1 MSKIDLD
8 KYYTN
13 KDLAK
18 YCTEKMASFT
28 GVVGVTCIEP
38 SAGNGSFIQPI
49 QDTYS
54 EHLFM
59 DIEPEHNL
67 VHKQDYLE
75 YECDIDNKVVVLGN
89 PPFGRTNSLVVKF
102 FKRSIK
108 FADYI
113 GFILPISQLG
123 NTKQLYEFD
132 LIHSEDLGVKEYSG
146 VMLHCCF
153 NIYKR
158 PESGK
163 LNKKV
168 KIEVDGLNVIE
179 CRRDKE
185 GKYLK
190 KVKDGYFLSICSW
203 GNGSLGKT
211 PEYVGQYAM
220 ELYFYSEDDTIK
232 DIVSNID
239 WWNEISCIS
248 AKKLPKGLALE
259 IINNKLNCCQEDKG
273 EFDE

>member
-1 MSKIDLD
+1 MSKIELD
-8 KYYTN
+8 KYYTD
-13 KDLAK
+13 KELAR
-18 YCTEKMASFT
+18 YCTEKMVSFT
-28 GVVGVTCIEP
+28 GVDGVTCIEP
-38 SAGNGSFIQPI
+38 SAGNGSFIEPI
-49 QDTYS
+49 QDNYKNY
-54 EHLFM
+54 LFL
-59 DIEPEHNL
+59 DIAPEHEL
-67 VHKQDYLE
+67 VKDQDYLK
-75 YECDIDNKVVVLGN
+75 YECNVDGKVVVLGN
-89 PPFGRTNSLVVKF
+89 PPFGRANSLIVKF
-102 FKRSIK
+102 FKRSAK

-113 GFILPISQLG
+113 GFILPISQLD

-132 LIHSEDLGVKEYSG
+132 LVYSEDLGVKEYSG

-158 PESGK
+158 PDSGK

-168 KIEVDGLNVIE
+168 KIEVDGLEVIE

-185 GKYLK
+185 GKHLK

-211 PEYVGQYAM
+211 PEYIGQYAM
-220 ELYFYSEDDTIK
+220 ELYFYSEDGTIK
-232 DIVSNID
+232 DIVSKID

-259 IINNKLNCCQEDKG
+259 IVQQKIKDAG
-273 EFDE
+273 EN